1 MQQPYDQDAD
11 VAEVVDLWDYFTD
24 PQFDAATERTADD
37 DEEVFYTAE
46 ELGAE
51 DEEGAI
57 SPRVAFVVDRIIATL
72 ALIAFMAAL
81 AIAAAGFAGAL

>member
-11 VAEVVDLWDYFTD
+11 VAEVVDLWDYFTE
-24 PQFDAATERTADD
+24 PQFDAATE
-37 DEEVFYTAE
+37 
-46 ELGAE
+46 LGIE